1 MSISEE
7 LLQISAQLR
16 RYESY
21 EAPELEALE
30 ATAIAVGK
38 TWSGSW
44 LGYHANVYYA
54 GFQPP
59 LPGAVFSI
67 EWGFSSNLGQ
77 GTSGDW
83 REYNYDYVVH
93 VIRERAGNPN
103 TDQHYVEAREAQ
115 ELFEEAR
122 NATLSLV
129 HANYDLETD
138 KFLQTLAKDIEAT
151 RILSKDDI
159 IDYWRPSGG
168 VMTMDRIADEKGFWT
183 PAHTAILAEV
193 QALKI
198 HFSSCKRLRVN
209 IRRLANHV
217 QNLEKG
223 SIRESRVGTHVFI
236 GHGHSLVWRPLK
248 DFISER
254 LKLPWDE
261 FNRISTAGVPNVS
274 RLAQML
280 DQACIAF
287 LVMTAEDEDA
297 EGNFQARMNV
307 IHEAGLFQGRLG
319 FEKAIVLLEEE
330 CREFSNIHGL
340 GQIRF
345 PKGKIEAS
353 FEEVRRVLERE
364 GIIE

>member
-7 LLQISAQLR
+7 LLQIFAQLR

-30 ATAIAVGK
+30 AAAIAVGK

-44 LGYHANVYYA
+44 LGYQANVYYA

-59 LPGAVFSI
+59 PPGSVFSI
-67 EWGFSSNLGQ
+67 EWGFSSAFGQ
-77 GTSGDW
+77 GIRGDW
-83 REYNYDYVVH
+83 KEYKYDYVLK

-103 TDQHYVEAREAQ
+103 TDQHYIRAREAK

-122 NATLSLV
+122 NSTLSLV
-129 HANYDLETD
+129 HANYDLDTE
-138 KFLQTLAKDIEAT
+138 KFLQALAKGIEEA
-151 RILSKDDI
+151 RIPSRDDF
-159 IDYWRPSGG
+159 IDYWRPSGDL
-168 VMTMDRIADEKGFWT
+168 VSFDSIAIEKGFCT
-183 PAHTAILAEV
+183 PAHIAISAEV
-193 QALKI
+193 HALKFP
-198 HFSSCKRLRVN
+198 FSSCKGLRVN

-217 QNLEKG
+217 QNLGKG
-223 SIRESRVGTHVFI
+223 SIRESSVGTHVFI
-236 GHGHSLVWRPLK
+236 GHGHSLVWKALK
-248 DFISER
+248 DFVSER
-254 LKLPWDE
+254 LDLPWDE
-261 FNRISTAGVPNVS
+261 FNRVPTAGVTNVF

-297 EGNFQARMNV
+297 EGNLQARMNV

-319 FEKAIVLLEEE
+319 FERAIVLFEEG
-330 CREFSNIHGL
+330 CQEFSNIQGL

-345 PKGKIEAS
+345 PKGNIGAS
-353 FEEVRRVLERE
+353 FEEVRLVLERE

>member
-54 GFQPP
+54 DFQPP

-83 REYNYDYVVH
+83 REYNYDYVVQ
-93 VIRERAGNPN
+93 VIHKRAGNPN
-103 TDQHYVEAREAQ
+103 TDQHYVEAREAK
-115 ELFEEAR
+115 ERFEEAR
-122 NATLSLV
+122 NSTLSLV
-129 HANYDLETD
+129 HANYDLDTD
-138 KFLQTLAKDIEAT
+138 KFLQTLAEDIKEAS
-151 RILSKDDI
+151 IPFIDDF
-159 IDYWRPSGG
+159 IDYRRPSGG
-168 VMTMDRIADEKGFWT
+168 LRSLDRRAIEKGFCT
-183 PAHTAILAEV
+183 PAHIAISAEV
-193 QALKI
+193 HALKS

-209 IRRLANHV
+209 IGRLANHV

-223 SIRESRVGTHVFI
+223 SIRESSVGTHVFI
-236 GHGHSLVWRPLK
+236 GHGHSLVWEVLK
-248 DFISER
+248 NFISVR

-261 FNRISTAGVPNVS
+261 FNRVSTAGVTNVS

-297 EGNFQARMNV
+297 EGNLQARMNV

-319 FEKAIVLLEEE
+319 FEKAIVLLEEG
-330 CREFSNIHGL
+330 CQEFSNIQGL

-345 PKGKIEAS
+345 PKGKIEAI
-353 FEEVRRVLERE
+353 FEDVRRVLERE
-364 GIIE
+364 EIIE